1 LADKGY
7 YPEKQFTGY
16 FGPLTK
22 KAVQRFQKAQGI
34 IQTGT
39 VGVKTTAAI
48 CGNISSQT
56 TGYDLTSSDLIIS
69 GVEINPSQINVGTKV
84 SIRFKEQNIS
94 NVSAGKHTS
103 ALFINEEEVSKKNIP
118 ELSSGEEVLST
129 DYT

>member
-1 LADKGY
+1 
-7 YPEKQFTGY
+7 
-16 FGPLTK
+16 LTK

-56 TGYDLTSSDLIIS
+56 TGYDLTNSDLIIS
-69 GVEINPSQINVGTKV
+69 GVEINPLQINVGTKV
-84 SIRFKEQNIS
+84 KVQFKEQNIS
-94 NVSAGKHTS
+94 NVLAGKHTS
-103 ALFINEEEVSKKNIP
+103 SLFINEEEVSNKNIP
-118 ELSSGEEVLST
+118 ELSSGEEALSA